1 MNNLRYTNIILIVTA
16 GLLAATLAH
25 RPEAVAHAQN
35 VSGKLTVK
43 VISDPS
49 MAVDGETTSTS
60 ELNSVVG
67 NKEVVAIVPTHKG
80 GMMVVLRDQK

>member
-1 MNNLRYTNIILIVTA
+1 MNTLRYTNIILIVIA

-35 VSGKLTVK
+35 VSGQFTVK

-49 MAVDGETTSTS
+49 MVGDGETTSTS
-60 ELNSVVG
+60 ELNGVVG
-67 NKEVVAIVPTHKG
+67 NKEVFAIVPTHNGK
-80 GMMVVLRDQK
+80 MMVVLRDQK